1 MSPGILGKK
10 IGMTQVFRPD
20 GQVVPVT
27 LVKAGPCVVVQRKT
41 PAKDGYDAVQLGL
54 MEYVRA
60 SRINKPV
67 TGHLKA
73 SGADGI
79 RYFRELRLRPGDDD
93 LKTGDRV
100 LVKEFQPREKV
111 DVIGVSKGRGFAG
124 LVKRHGFRGGKD
136 THGSMFHRAPGSI
149 GASSYPSRVFP
160 GTRMAG
166 HMGTQRVTV
175 RNLEIVGIDE
185 EDNVLMVKG
194 AVPGPNGGYVI
205 VRRARR

>member
-1 MSPGILGKK
+1 MILGRK

-41 PAKDGYDAVQLGL
+41 PATDGYDAVQLGL
-54 MEYVRA
+54 MEYVKA
-60 SRINKPV
+60 SRINKPLK
-67 TGHLKA
+67 GHLSKA
-73 SGADGI
+73 GADGVKFL
-79 RYFRELRLRPGDDD
+79 REFRVGPSDGK

-100 LVKEFQPREKV
+100 LVDQFKPTDKV

-124 LVKRHGFRGGKD
+124 FVKRHHFAGGEKS
-136 THGSMFHRAPGSI
+136 HGSMFHRAPGSI

-160 GTRMAG
+160 GMKSAG
-166 HMGTQRVTV
+166 HMGTQQVTI
-175 RNLEIVGIDE
+175 RNLEVVEVDA

-194 AVPGPNGGYVI
+194 AVPGPNGGYVV
-205 VRRARR
+205 VRRAKR